1 MSSWN
6 RRLFLA
12 TVLSAAV
19 AVPVIAAPKPR
30 RASASARLN
39 WHRIDDVVHD
49 AINDNELPGAV
60 VLVGHNGR
68 VVYRKAFGYREAEP
82 RHEKMTVGTIF
93 DCASLTKVVATTPAV
108 MQLVEEGKIRLNDPV
123 SKYLTA
129 FGANGKQWITVRE
142 LLTHYSGL
150 QPDLPLSPTWTGR
163 DAAMQM
169 IDGLKPQYAPGS
181 HFQYSDINFIV
192 LGELVR
198 HVTGEPIDTYAR
210 THVWQPLGMTH
221 TRFLPP
227 ASWRPRVAP
236 TQYDHA
242 DHEWLRGVVHDPTAR
257 AMGGVAGNAG
267 MFSTADDL
275 AKYAQMMLNGGRGR
289 NGARVLTGL
298 AVAKM
303 TTPQSPFNIPDVR
316 GLGWDLDTPFSS
328 NRGELLPVGS
338 YGHTGFTGTSLWIDP
353 YTRTYVIILSNAVHP
368 DGRPPVISLRDRVAT
383 TVAAILAKGKDSK
396 ALADRIQRGIDGITG
411 YNETTAWT
419 HLHLERNGVVLSGLD
434 VLRNEKFASLMGKR
448 VGLVS
453 NPTGIDS
460 EGKRNIDDMMAAGV
474 HVTAAF
480 SPEHG
485 WSGKLDTTHIGNS
498 VDSKTGVPV
507 FSAYGAGASH
517 QHLPDAGLKLVDC
530 LVYDIQDEGVRFY
543 TFETTLAYTLEAAAS
558 HHLPIYVL
566 DRPNPINGIAV
577 EGPVLDPS
585 EKSFVGFYPGMPT
598 RNGMTVGELAEMFNN
613 TLKINADLHVVKM
626 QGWNRGDFFDNTG
639 LPWLNPSPNLR
650 NLTEAILYPGV
661 GEIEGTNIS
670 VGRGTDTPFEWI
682 GAPWMNATGLA
693 SYLNQRRI
701 PGVRFMPI
709 SFTPTA
715 SKYKNELCH
724 GVSIELLDRDL
735 LDAPELGLELAS
747 ALAHLYPQQWKTKE
761 LHMLVGSRDVV
772 ARILAG
778 EDPRVIEADGQDAL
792 QQFRQIRA
800 RYLLY

>member
-1 MSSWN
+1 MSL
-6 RRLFLA
+6 RYCRLSLA
-12 TVLSAAV
+12 TALSAAL
-19 AVPVIAAPKPR
+19 AVSAIAAPAPR
-30 RASASARLN
+30 HRPRAARLN
-39 WHRIDDVVHD
+39 WSRVGDVVHQ

-60 VLVGHNGR
+60 VIVGHNGHI
-68 VVYRKAFGYREAEP
+68 VYRKAFGDREVEP

-93 DCASLTKVVATTPAV
+93 DCASLTKVVATSPAV

-129 FGANGKQWITVRE
+129 FGTNGKQWITVRE

-150 QPDLPLSPTWTGR
+150 QPDLPLSPAWTGR
-163 DAAMQM
+163 DTALRM
-169 IDGLKPQYAPGS
+169 IDGLKPQFAPGS
-181 HFQYSDINFIV
+181 HFQYSDLNFIV
-192 LGELVR
+192 LAELVR
-198 HVTGEPIDTYAR
+198 HVTGEPIDRYALG
-210 THVWQPLGMTH
+210 HIWQPLGMTH
-221 TRFLPP
+221 TRYLPP
-227 ASWRPRVAP
+227 ASWRPRIAP
-236 TQYDHA
+236 TEYDRA

-267 MFSTADDL
+267 MFSTAGDL
-275 AKYAQMMLNGGRGR
+275 AKYAQMMLNGGRGSD
-289 NGARVLTGL
+289 GARVLTGL

-303 TTPQSPFNIPDVR
+303 TTPQSPFNIPDAR
-316 GLGWDLDTPFSS
+316 GLGWDLDSPFST

-338 YGHTGFTGTSLWIDP
+338 YGHTGFTGTSVWIDP

-368 DGRPPVISLRDRVAT
+368 SGRPPVISLRDRVAT

-396 ALADRIQRGIDGITG
+396 ALADRIQRGVDGITG

-419 HLHLERNGVVLSGLD
+419 HRHLERNGVVLTGLD
-434 VLRNEKFASLMGKR
+434 VLRNQKFAPLAGKR

-460 EGKRNIDDMMAAGV
+460 EGNRNIDDMIAAGV

-507 FSAYGAGASH
+507 FSAYGAGASR

-543 TFETTLAYTLEAAAS
+543 TFETTLAYTLEAAAA
-558 HHLPIYVL
+558 HQLPMYVL

-577 EGPVLDPS
+577 QGPTLDAS

-598 RNGMTVGELAEMFNN
+598 RNGMTVGELAELFNS
-613 TLKINADLHVVKM
+613 TLHINADLHVVKM
-626 QGWNRGDFFDNTG
+626 QGWERGDFFDNTG

-682 GAPWMNATGLA
+682 GAPWMNETQLA

-709 SFTPTA
+709 RFTPTD
-715 SKYKNELCH
+715 SKYKGQLCH

-747 ALAHLYPQQWKTKE
+747 ALAHLYPQQWTTKE
-761 LHMLVGSRDVV
+761 LHMLMGSRSVV

-778 EDPRVIEADGQDAL
+778 EDPRVIAADGQESL
-792 QQFRQIRA
+792 NQFRLIRA
-800 RYLLY
+800 KYLLY